1 MSELQFIETSAQKVH
16 ETIISELENGVND
29 PLYPGDERRIF
40 GDAMAEVIVAVYN
53 SVNDACKQKMLR
65 YARGSVLDALGENR
79 DTPRLDPTFATTTL
93 RFGINGAIASN
104 IVIPSGS
111 GDERL
116 RSLLPDRRHRRA
128 LCWEPLCGGIG
139 HGRKRRH

>member
-53 SVNDACKQKMLR
+53 SVNDACNLW
-65 YARGSVLDALGENR
+65 
-79 DTPRLDPTFATTTL
+79 T
-93 RFGINGAIASN
+93 
-104 IVIPSGS
+104 
-111 GDERL
+111 
-116 RSLLPDRRHRRA
+116 
-128 LCWEPLCGGIG
+128 
-139 HGRKRRH
+139 

>member
-16 ETIISELENGVND
+16 ETVISELENGVND

-79 DTPRLDPTFATTTL
+79 DTPRLDPTSVSYTHLF
-93 RFGINGAIASN
+93 
-104 IVIPSGS
+104 
-111 GDERL
+111 
-116 RSLLPDRRHRRA
+116 RSS
-128 LCWEPLCGGIG
+128 EPESC
-139 HGRKRRH
+139 K